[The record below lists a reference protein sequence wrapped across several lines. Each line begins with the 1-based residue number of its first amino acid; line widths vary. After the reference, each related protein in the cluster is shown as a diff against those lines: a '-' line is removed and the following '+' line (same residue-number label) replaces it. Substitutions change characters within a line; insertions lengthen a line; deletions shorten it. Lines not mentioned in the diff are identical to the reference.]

1 MTFAVMAKGT
11 VPMTDLESD
20 LLFANAR
27 IEKLKKEKA
36 VLLKA
41 LEFFSGC
48 RSCKHL
54 KDMWNCELGGCNGNS
69 KESKW
74 EYRGL

>member
-1 MTFAVMAKGT
+1 
-11 VPMTDLESD
+11 MTDIEAD
-20 LLFANAR
+20 LMIAIAENNQ
-27 IEKLKKEKA
+27 LKKEK
-36 VLLKA
+36 VILLKA

-48 RSCKHL
+48 RSCKHGVDTL
-54 KDMWNCELGGCNGNS
+54 ECELGGCNGYS

>member
-1 MTFAVMAKGT
+1 MKRK
-11 VPMTDLESD
+11 PLTDLESD

-36 VLLKA
+36 ILLKA

-54 KDMWNCELGGCNGNS
+54 KDLWDCELGGCRGCS
-69 KESKW
+69 DESKW